1 MPGLLEALLP
11 YYESELG
18 ALRELGGEFAR
29 QYPKIAS
36 RLQIEGD
43 QCEDPHVERIIES
56 FAFLT
61 SRIRR
66 KLDDDYPEIAA
77 SLLEVLYP
85 HYLCP
90 FPSCAVVQFVP
101 NTGGDSGIK
110 GRHTIGRLRE
120 VKAPTNGGV
129 QCQFRTCYPVDIF
142 PLSLTHA
149 RLELTSGSAWLRQLA
164 PDAAAVLTLKLET
177 PPGTAISE
185 IGLKSLRFFLDG
197 EPALMCLLHE
207 VMVSDTLRV
216 RTGDGS
222 DMPDRTAVLPK
233 SCLAAV
239 GFGADE
245 GLLDYGDR
253 SFLGYRLLSEY
264 FAFPEKFL
272 FVDFLGLDKI
282 TPKINSNTL
291 VIQCLIGRYA
301 DTGRHQRLM
310 ETLSPRYF
318 KLGCTPTINLFTRMA
333 DPINV
338 THLHDSYPL
347 YPDSRQLANFE
358 VVQVKSVM
366 RVEKTDLEEQVG
378 EVPPFYSVSHGGEPA
393 RFYWHATRET
403 SPRQDDKG
411 TDVSLHLVDLN
422 FEPTRPGGEVLSVEV
437 LCSNRDLPEHIPF
450 GGGESGQHSDFNL
463 EEDPVIKRVRLL
475 RKPTPCYRPQL
486 GRGLQWRLV
495 SHLSL
500 NYLSLVEGGHTAL
513 QEMLSLY
520 DFAQSSAVRRQ
531 IQGITAIDSRPA
543 VARVNGPNFSC
554 FVRGTDISL
563 TLDEDYYVGGSA
575 YLLASVLERFFA
587 LYCAPNSFTRLT
599 VHNTQGTELFA
610 WPARSGSSLV
620 V

>member
-11 YYESELG
+11 YYENELG
-18 ALRELGGEFAR
+18 ILRELGSEFAR

-56 FAFLT
+56 FAFLAA
-61 SRIRR
+61 RIRR
-66 KLDDDYPEIAA
+66 KLDDEYPEIAA

-101 NTGGDSGIK
+101 GAGGTGIK
-110 GRHTIGRLRE
+110 GRHTVGRLRE
-120 VKAPTNGGV
+120 VTAPTVGNV
-129 QCQFRTCYPVDIF
+129 ECRFRTCYPVNIF
-142 PLSLTHA
+142 PLSLVRA
-149 RLELTSGSAWLRQLA
+149 QLELTSGSAWLRQIA
-164 PDAAAVLTLKLET
+164 PDAAAVLTLELET
-177 PPGTAISE
+177 PPGTAVND
-185 IGLKSLRFFLDG
+185 IGLDSLRFFLDG
-197 EPALMCLLHE
+197 DPALMCLLHE
-207 VMVSDTLRV
+207 VMVADTLRIRV
-216 RTGDGS
+216 GDGS
-222 DMPDRTAVLPK
+222 NAPAHTTELSKD
-233 SCLAAV
+233 CLAAV
-239 GFGADE
+239 GFDTDE
-245 GLLDYGDR
+245 GLLDYDDR

-272 FVDFLGLDKI
+272 FVDFLGLDRI
-282 TPKINSNTL
+282 APQISSGTL

-301 DTGRHQRLM
+301 GTGRHQRLM

-318 KLGCTPTINLFTRMA
+318 KMGCTPIINLFTQMA
-333 DPINV
+333 DPVNV

-347 YPDSRQLANFE
+347 YLDSRRPAAFE
-358 VVQVKSVM
+358 VVQVKSVT
-366 RVEKTDLEEQVG
+366 RVEKTNLNEQAG
-378 EVPPFYSVSHGGEPA
+378 EVPPFYSVCHGGEPA
-393 RFYWHATRET
+393 RFYWHATREA

-411 TDVSLHLVDLN
+411 TDVSLHLVDLG
-422 FEPTRPGGEVLSVEV
+422 FEPVRPGGEILSVEV

-450 GGGESGQHSDFNL
+450 GGGELSQHSDFKL
-463 EEDPVIKRVRLL
+463 AGDSIVKRVRLL
-475 RKPTPCYRPQL
+475 RKPTPSYRPPL
-486 GRGLQWRLV
+486 GRSLQWRLV

-520 DFAQSSAVRRQ
+520 DFGQSSAVRRQ
-531 IQGITAIDSRPA
+531 IQGIVGIASRPS
-543 VARVNGPNFSC
+543 VARVSGPGFSC
-554 FVRGTDISL
+554 FVRGTDIDL
-563 TLDEDYYVGGSA
+563 TLDEDCYVGGSA

-599 VHNTQGTELFA
+599 VRNIQGAELFA
-610 WPARSGSSLV
+610 WPARSGDALV